1 VARGPA
7 YDLDAIDSLGREFRP
22 SKLAWDLDDR
32 APPRRYLRPVNGPV
46 DLHNPPSHDDLP
58 PLTPGAGANRAEPQH
73 PARRQRPD
81 KSHPPQSNRSNSNLR
96 RWLTCAAGGLA
107 FAVSFVIAMRLTQ
120 PVRPPT
126 SAMMVLAG
134 STISDLGSLIAAVK
148 LAGLRGTPDVKGSID
163 ELTRHDNDHV
173 TLTGWAAE
181 IADSDSPLAVMVFV
195 DGRNKLT
202 MQTSGRRPDVTAALG
217 LSDAASANVAFQG
230 SLTCSR
236 GQRLIVVAV
245 AENDVYGHFGT
256 RLCP

>member
-7 YDLDAIDSLGREFRP
+7 YDLDAIDALGRESRR
-22 SKLAWDLDDR
+22 SKLAQDLDDP
-32 APPRRYLRPVNGPV
+32 APLQSRYIRPLNGPI
-46 DLHNPPSHDDLP
+46 DLNDLP
-58 PLTPGAGANRAEPQH
+58 PLTSGTDPRAEPQH
-73 PARRQRPD
+73 PAYRQRPG
-81 KSHPPQSNRSNSNLR
+81 KSPPPQSNRSNSNR
-96 RWLTCAAGGLA
+96 RRSVRSWLTLAAGGLA
-107 FAVSFVIAMRLTQ
+107 FAVSFVVVMRLTH
-120 PVRPPT
+120 PARPPT

-134 STISDLGSLIAAVK
+134 STISDLGSLMAAVK

-163 ELTRHDNDHV
+163 ELTRHDNDV

-181 IADSDSPLAVMVFV
+181 IAGGDAPLAVMVFV

-202 MQTSGRRPDVTAALG
+202 MQTSGRRPDVSAALG

-236 GQRLIVVAV
+236 GQKLIVVAV
-245 AENDVYGHFGT
+245 AQRDVYGQFGT